1 MQHFKDRD
9 DWLSRELQM
18 SRDMTFNLQ
27 IRLEITMNQYLATV
41 VTKQLEE
48 LELEAKPLRNLV
60 TVMDKLFAPEKLAV
74 TNLLTPSKL
83 TNDSEN
89 FIEMVSLVRE
99 VVRHFLSTNSEAW
112 QKLANMD
119 DALKKKL
126 SDNLMALIKKE
137 TIRPFSFPS

>member
-60 TVMDKLFAPEKLAV
+60 TVMDKLFAAEKLAV

-126 SDNLMALIKKE
+126 SDKLMALIKKE